1 MAVWMALHSRRK
13 AMNFAVVAIAAFLLL
28 ALAPDAWTERMDSIQ
43 FAEKDASFIGRVVA
57 WKISS
62 AIALANPL
70 VGGGFRSLQAYDV
83 WDQFRYA
90 QGFMGMFATPDA
102 DLVPH
107 AAHSIYFEI
116 VSDLGFV
123 GLLLFLLILYT
134 PFVLRRQI
142 VRLIGKSAADLEWAT
157 DAANALSASMLVY
170 AIGGA
175 ALSASY
181 FELMYIIAMLLQVL
195 KIQVAQRVAQ
205 RAGEAPGIAP
215 GDDARPASAAPG
227 VLRQHALM
235 TIPRPDSE
243 HVQS

>member
-107 AAHSIYFEI
+107 AAHSIYF
-116 VSDLGFV
+116 